1 MGENRKWGWVL
12 AFTVLVAIG
21 LSIVTIIALRRVQQ
35 NSASI
40 RQLEA
45 SDNKQAIALIAAL
58 DKANDQQDAAIV
70 LIRQT
75 NYRLCVR
82 QQIVRAAI
90 NLDENGDEPRLPLY
104 DCTPDLTGGEA
115 KLLTPAQRKKFLAY
129 VKAGK
134 NLP

>member
-75 NYRLCVR
+75 NYRICRSPADR
-82 QQIVRAAI
+82 QGRDRPRRERRRAA
-90 NLDENGDEPRLPLY
+90 
-104 DCTPDLTGGEA
+104 
-115 KLLTPAQRKKFLAY
+115 PAL
-129 VKAGK
+129 V
-134 NLP
+134 